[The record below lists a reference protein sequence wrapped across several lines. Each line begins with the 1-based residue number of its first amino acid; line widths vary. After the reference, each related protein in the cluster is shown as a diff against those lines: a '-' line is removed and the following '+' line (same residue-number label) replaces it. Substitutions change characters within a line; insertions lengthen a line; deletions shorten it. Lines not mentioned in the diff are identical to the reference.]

1 MIRHRRQTYS
11 AQGRPA
17 VRLGKSLHVASK
29 PASSLLFKGAVV
41 AFCSLG
47 VASTVF
53 TWQGGAFFDADFLW
67 SQSSYSAEKAY
78 ESEAYQIKEEDKA
91 DNQLSESE
99 VTEQDDS
106 VQNQVS
112 LGGPNSQT
120 RPVITDEVVSSTGSG
135 GTGNGGGEL
144 PGPGSTGRPSGAL
157 DTGQQTDGE
166 GNYIPNPDRIRAPE
180 NDPALQKAGA
190 NKLLSLA
197 LGGTPKVKK
206 GTVSRSDILP
216 FLTRQAEVA
225 LGGDPDNTID
235 YSRQLKD
242 SSFNFGKG
250 IDANGTATNTVSFT
264 TVDRTGIQTIPI
276 YYNENYLT
284 FLTTVTVQAYENAV
298 TFEDKDGTK
307 LSPPG
312 SQNAQ
317 LFFDGSHFEIPK
329 EVWGYAIDRAQVEYH
344 EDGSMKSIFPGF
356 KRGNTFAGSYVRAGD
371 AQVVLMVPATATP
384 VDENL
389 VIKREGS
396 DQVFEG
402 TRTPDSLANGVLRI
416 PDGVTRVSID
426 DAVVDRS
433 VKTIMIPSSVKSI
446 DIPSVLKAFPHL
458 EAWIVDGNNFVYRST
473 GDEKS
478 GGLLQKKI
486 DLNADATASVD
497 EQDANWQIVSI
508 PAGAAKGDIITI
520 PAGTRS
526 FDKDVF
532 AAFTSERLERMK
544 LKFES
549 ERPELEDATWLAIPR
564 GMKIVVPSAITD
576 PTTNQPVESDI
587 PFFRYLSVLAPNN
600 LQSKLDATSEQQ
612 GKYSSDSHGFV
623 YSADSD
629 VLHYV
634 PASIRGTFEI
644 SWSVDTIACDAF
656 CDADGISSVT
666 IPEQV
671 TTIEQNAF
679 RGAISIESIVVEA
692 SEGKSLPSSSA
703 ASIFGTA
710 GLPNGDL
717 VVYLNCTQENH
728 EEDASYRAWRNQVA
742 QCVASGSG
750 VSGEDIEAEVDRHI
764 RHFSAAADGQAV
776 VDGVTGAVY
785 CEHAQGSAN
794 ASVELVRVPTGTT
807 AFIFRTDTTSIGSGA
822 IVGCDS
828 LKVIDVPDGVST
840 IASDAIEGCAKL
852 EVLYLPA
859 ALEPAIASGGRF
871 GATSEAGCPNVKAV
885 CSRAMVSRVNEHEFY
900 NVAEG
905 QLVALVS
912 DFEGELDLPS
922 HVKSIA
928 AYAARGCTA
937 LEKISPR
944 PLSSIGDEAFVGC
957 TSLSELTV
965 IGQDLALGTRS
976 FAECT
981 GLENLTVGG
990 RVALLGSEAFD
1001 GCSALV
1007 EATLGGSGSSIKDT
1021 GTATFVGCKRLST
1034 VHFDGAIG
1042 QISDGSFAGCT
1053 ALTEV
1058 DFSSA
1063 ARASVK
1069 RVGDCAFIACDKLK
1083 SFPFYSLF
1091 ALESIGEYSF
1101 AGTSQVL
1108 ELYAPASLRTVGAS
1122 AFVSLSADEGLPE
1135 RLSNRLPAVSQTL
1148 PSSSLPAGLRSVRTV
1163 SNARLASIEPQAFS
1177 GCQSLTSLDLSQV
1190 TGALTIKA
1198 GAFEGCSSLASVDLP
1213 SSLASLGE
1221 RAFAHC
1227 SSMQVVR
1234 GNLNRLASVG
1244 SAAFAHCT
1252 ALTTISLASSQVGEL
1267 AQDVFAQC
1275 SALRNVDL
1283 PATLRTIRA
1292 GAFADCTSLARI
1304 TLQGD
1309 SVTSV
1314 AGGPFGA
1321 AGEKSDL
1328 PRHVVV
1334 VVPQRLLDAYRS
1346 NASWIAAM
1354 TADDGVFYRQNIVS
1368 GGTGTVT
1375 IMGATYKTVQD
1386 KTGKTETHLQSVD
1399 TSAVNAGF
1407 EIQPNTTHIDEGA
1420 FRDCTAI
1427 KTLIV
1432 PASVKFIGKDAL
1444 AGCTSLENLVFEGD
1458 YAPELEGDLFGATQP
1473 NANYR
1478 IFCPTA
1484 TGKGF
1489 DGIAELQNDR
1499 KPIECGDSFSRDAA
1513 SGALYSDYESSGI
1526 HMLIRV
1532 PKSYEGDLTLDAST
1546 NWIADYAAQ
1555 DCTGLTSVDM
1565 RNNVRKI
1572 AVYAFAGCTSLEY
1585 VPLAN
1590 TTTQRLNSIGE
1601 SAFEGCTSLRST
1613 VSRTSTSLRIPVSTD
1628 SIDRRAFA
1636 GCSAVASV
1644 SIQGQVTQLPEQAFA
1659 GCTSLQ
1665 SVGGSA
1671 TFVSG
1676 LRSIGRECY
1685 LGCTNFTTS
1694 AASLTSFTSLTSIGA
1709 GAYRNCTKLA
1719 LVTLPASLTSIGADA
1734 FAGDANIEIV
1744 AFNGSTPMSLAGTG
1758 LDVCF
1763 SRARFFVPSGTK
1775 DAYLSKWTQA
1785 GLGSPARFNESA
1797 SSYRAISGNL
1807 YTEDAGQHLTFLA
1820 ATSRAIASASIN
1832 GTKMRCL
1839 TAYNGAG
1846 LASVAIGEEALMG
1859 MQGFAGFKAGANL
1872 EVVGARAFKD
1882 SSLRAIDFT
1891 GTGDAANPET
1901 SLRINA
1907 QAFENC
1913 TALSSIKLRK
1923 NTTFIGTGAFANV
1936 SSQFVLDASNMTSA
1950 PTLDERI
1957 FGDAIPVGCTIELRR
1972 DEANPALFDALAAEW
1987 GEILV
1992 RDYRLSAE
2000 ELRALIVGLDEQA
2013 AADIVERVYPS
2024 SAEAEVAR
2032 PADADEEAADA
2043 AVEPGEAGADKPAG
2057 DETAD
2062 TADDSEAPAD
2072 DATIPGREGPDA
2084 VALAGSEASAR
2095 AAETYNGTNDDQ
2107 VRYE

>member
-250 IDANGTATNTVSFT
+250 IDANGNATNTVSFT

-785 CEHAQGSAN
+785 CEHAQGSVN

-990 RVALLGSEAFD
+990 RVASLGSEAFD